1 MATSTL
7 APRVTRLEARVDS
20 HEQTL
25 LQVCQRL
32 SDHDEVIDGRKD
44 QPGMISRLA
53 SLEKSMIAMDAYHS
67 RVDAWIKILSFV
79 GGAIGLSIIGLI
91 WSLLTGA
98 VQIVPVAP

>member
-1 MATSTL
+1 VATSTL

-44 QPGMISRLA
+44 QPGLISRLGKIEQLILA
-53 SLEKSMIAMDAYHS
+53 IERYHV
-67 RVDAWIKILSFV
+67 RVDVWIKILSFV
-79 GGAIGLSIIGLI
+79 GGAVGLSIIGLI
-91 WSLLTGA
+91 WALITGA

>member
-7 APRVTRLEARVDS
+7 TPRVTRLEARVDS

-44 QPGMISRLA
+44 QPGLISRLA
-53 SLEKSMIAMDAYHS
+53 KIEQLILAIEQYHV
-67 RVDAWIKILSFV
+67 RIDVWIKLLSFV
-79 GGAIGLSIIGLI
+79 GGTLVLSIVGLI
-91 WSLLTGA
+91 WSLITGA
-98 VQIVPVAP
+98 VSIVPVAP